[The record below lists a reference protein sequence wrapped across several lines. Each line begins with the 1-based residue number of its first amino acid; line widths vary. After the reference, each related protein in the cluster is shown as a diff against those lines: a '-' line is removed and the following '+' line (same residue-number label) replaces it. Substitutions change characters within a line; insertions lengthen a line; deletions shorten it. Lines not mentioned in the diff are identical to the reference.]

1 MQQVAPPN
9 STSRCLER
17 KMRISCEVLVSNR
30 KLPSLNLGNK
40 RTGTQS
46 SLGIG
51 RLPGSK
57 PDVSSLFIHLC
68 TAQNKQGTKYKVVE
82 NIERVF
88 TKYVAE
94 GKFTIRFKEPAHDLC
109 VKADPVLA
117 KTFLQTLKL
126 GIQNKDIAKLHLSN
140 LAPIKQSQVEK
151 PKTKLVIESKQE
163 YPITTAFPY
172 TLESLKVNNVQLNRV
187 ENRIMKLKKLHS
199 LNLNHN
205 IIKELPTKMNE
216 MHCLVNLHLSFNNI
230 TCISHQ
236 LFSGRLSHTL
246 QMLDLSNN
254 KIEYL
259 PHTLGQLHSLVSLK
273 LDGNILHK
281 LPISLGKL
289 TRLKYLTASKNKL
302 VELPATLS
310 NLRLESMDVFGN
322 PFSSPLGIVR
332 NNIKGVP
339 SLKEIA
345 STQCVQ
351 RGLCPTAADIPATLV
366 EYLQAWLK
374 CLCGKICYE
383 SHILACITLNLQ
395 LVASGLVLGNVFQT
409 TAPALATL
417 CSQKCFDKFSKT

>member
-1 MQQVAPPN
+1 
-9 STSRCLER
+9 
-17 KMRISCEVLVSNR
+17 
-30 KLPSLNLGNK
+30 
-40 RTGTQS
+40 
-46 SLGIG
+46 
-51 RLPGSK
+51 
-57 PDVSSLFIHLC
+57 
-68 TAQNKQGTKYKVVE
+68 
-82 NIERVF
+82 
-88 TKYVAE
+88 
-94 GKFTIRFKEPAHDLC
+94 
-109 VKADPVLA
+109 
-117 KTFLQTLKL
+117 
-126 GIQNKDIAKLHLSN
+126 
-140 LAPIKQSQVEK
+140 
-151 PKTKLVIESKQE
+151 
-163 YPITTAFPY
+163 
-172 TLESLKVNNVQLNRV
+172 
-187 ENRIMKLKKLHS
+187 MKLKKLHS

-289 TRLKYLTASKNKL
+289 TRLK
-302 VELPATLS
+302 
-310 NLRLESMDVFGN
+310 
-322 PFSSPLGIVR
+322 
-332 NNIKGVP
+332 
-339 SLKEIA
+339 
-345 STQCVQ
+345 
-351 RGLCPTAADIPATLV
+351 LCPTAADIPATLV

>member
-1 MQQVAPPN
+1 
-9 STSRCLER
+9 
-17 KMRISCEVLVSNR
+17 MRISCEVLVSNR

-172 TLESLKVNNVQLNRV
+172 TLESL
-187 ENRIMKLKKLHS
+187 
-199 LNLNHN
+199 
-205 IIKELPTKMNE
+205 
-216 MHCLVNLHLSFNNI
+216 
-230 TCISHQ
+230 
-236 LFSGRLSHTL
+236 
-246 QMLDLSNN
+246 